1 MGIQAQ
7 EEEEAEVSMYPLIDC
22 VFLLLIFFIVSTM
35 TKKQNKDIDISLPV
49 SSSAEKL
56 IPSNQELV
64 IGIDQKKNI
73 FFEGEPVSLNG
84 LHAELREIGVL
95 EPDRRIRLDADEK
108 TPLGRVVEILDLCQF
123 NNLTNVGIRTYDEHY
138 NKR

>member
-7 EEEEAEVSMYPLIDC
+7 EEEEAEVSMSPLIDC

-35 TKKQNKDIDISLPV
+35 TKKQNNDIDISLPV

-64 IGIDQKKNI
+64 IGIDQGKYI
-73 FFEGEPVSLNG
+73 FFEGEPVSLNW
-84 LHAELREIGVL
+84 LHAELREI
-95 EPDRRIRLDADEK
+95 
-108 TPLGRVVEILDLCQF
+108 
-123 NNLTNVGIRTYDEHY
+123 
-138 NKR
+138 

>member
-7 EEEEAEVSMYPLIDC
+7 EEEEAEVSMSPLIDC

-73 FFEGEPVSLNG
+73 FFEGEHVSLNG

-95 EPDRRIRLDADEK
+95 EPDRRIRLDADGK

-123 NNLTNVGIRTYDEHY
+123 NNLTNVGIRSYDEHY

>member
-7 EEEEAEVSMYPLIDC
+7 EEEEAEVSMSPLIDC

-49 SSSAEKL
+49 SISAEKL

-64 IGIDQKKNI
+64 IGIDQEKYI

-123 NNLTNVGIRTYDEHY
+123 NNLTNVGIRSYDEHY

>member
-7 EEEEAEVSMYPLIDC
+7 EEEEAEVSMSPLIDC

-49 SSSAEKL
+49 SISAEKL

-64 IGIDQKKNI
+64 IGVDQEKYI

>member
-7 EEEEAEVSMYPLIDC
+7 EEEEAEVSMSPLIDC

-49 SSSAEKL
+49 SISAEKL

-64 IGIDQKKNI
+64 IGIDQGKYI

-123 NNLTNVGIRTYDEHY
+123 NNLTNVGIRSYDEHY

>member
-7 EEEEAEVSMYPLIDC
+7 DEEEAEVSMSPLIDC

-64 IGIDQKKNI
+64 IGVDQEKYI